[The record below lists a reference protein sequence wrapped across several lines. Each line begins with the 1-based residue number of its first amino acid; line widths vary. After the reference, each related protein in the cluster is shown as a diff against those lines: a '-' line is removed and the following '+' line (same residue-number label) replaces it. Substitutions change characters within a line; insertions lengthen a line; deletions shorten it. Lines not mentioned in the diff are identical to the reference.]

1 MKVKNIKSDTHTLRS
16 FKIAK
21 LTSLIPKLSTF
32 FKIFA
37 YLVKYFIKRF
47 TKYRAYAKIN
57 WAGINSYYCIKFD
70 SDISTQKKA

>member
-1 MKVKNIKSDTHTLRS
+1 MLKVCKLKGFNKIFILLKFNKMKVKNIKSDTHTLRS

-37 YLVKYFIKRF
+37 HLVKYFIKRF

-57 WAGINSYYCIKFD
+57 
-70 SDISTQKKA
+70 